1 MCVRGLTNHS
11 ASRMPKIYSG
21 VSWQIVLLSP
31 FDKCF
36 CVIHWNSLFVGFC
49 QLDTVDI
56 PTVAEG
62 IEIAQC
68 VGHGAGGSQRI
79 ASRIVGV
86 AGGGVW
92 RRYSAPYP
100 TAKFQPILGYERN
113 LAESDQSPIAY
124 KPVLIEYLGQVS
136 APKRPK
142 KQETLRR
149 LP

>member
-1 MCVRGLTNHS
+1 MAS
-11 ASRMPKIYSG
+11 ADHPSIL
-21 VSWQIVLLSP
+21 I
-31 FDKCF
+31 
-36 CVIHWNSLFVGFC
+36 
-49 QLDTVDI
+49 
-56 PTVAEG
+56 AEG
-62 IEIAQC
+62 VELTQC
-68 VGHGAGGSQRI
+68 AGHGASGGQRI
-79 ASRIVGV
+79 TPCVVDV

-92 RRYSAPYP
+92 RRVSAPYP

-142 KQETLRR
+142 KQETLHR

>member
-1 MCVRGLTNHS
+1 MAS
-11 ASRMPKIYSG
+11 ADHPSTLI
-21 VSWQIVLLSP
+21 
-31 FDKCF
+31 
-36 CVIHWNSLFVGFC
+36 
-49 QLDTVDI
+49 
-56 PTVAEG
+56 AEWV
-62 IEIAQC
+62 ELAQC
-68 VGHGAGGSQRI
+68 VGHGAGGGQRI
-79 ASRIVGV
+79 APRIVGV

-92 RRYSAPYP
+92 RRVSAPYP
-100 TAKFQPILGYERN
+100 IAKFQPTLGYERK